1 MIRSFWAIAYNGF
14 REARRNR
21 VTLVLAFF
29 AGLLLLSSSLITD
42 ITVATF
48 DRVLIDIGLGGM
60 SLILVLLA
68 IFLSTG
74 LLSREIERRTIFMV
88 VSKPVSRGL
97 FLVAR
102 LAGNMLTL
110 TALQLLM
117 GSLLLVEFWVLKTP
131 VTWPTVL
138 AMGMLWFE
146 LLVLSALGGW
156 TDVSGSW
163 AFPDDD
169 TQQVWPSFPV
179 VGWRHITAQ
188 GRDQYVRLL
197 KKGLLY
203 PLGHRADFTLV
214 IERRLAPGTDTDY
227 LCATTRVCVREPVR
241 DYTQASASH
250 THDAMLP
257 LRQARNQPA
266 RWSWA
271 SEQVRAGLV
280 PELGRLAVSG

>member
-1 MIRSFWAIAYNGF
+1 VIRSFWAIAYNGF

-42 ITVATF
+42 ITVFTF

-88 VSKPVSRGL
+88 VTKPVSRGL

-110 TALQLLM
+110 TALQVLM
-117 GSLLLVEFWVLKTP
+117 GALLVLEFWVLKTH
-131 VTWPTVL
+131 VTRAVLL

-146 LLVLSALGGW
+146 LLVLSAVGFLMSSFAGPMTSAFVTVSLFFVGHLSGDIYTLARRSKNEALQVLGK
-156 TDVSGSW
+156 VLYY
-163 AFPDDD
+163 FLPNLE
-169 TQQVWPSFPV
+169 
-179 VGWRHITAQ
+179 
-188 GRDQYVRLL
+188 RLNL
-197 KKGLLY
+197 
-203 PLGHRADFTLV
+203 R
-214 IERRLAPGTDTDY
+214 
-227 LCATTRVCVREPVR
+227 
-241 DYTQASASH
+241 TQASYAV
-250 THDAMLP
+250 AV
-257 LRQARNQPA
+257 PA
-266 RWSWA
+266 KVWMMSGVYA
-271 SEQVRAGLV
+271 LAYAGVLV
-280 PELGRLAVSG
+280 WLAILLFRRRDFR

>member
-1 MIRSFWAIAYNGF
+1 MIRAFWAIAYNGF

-42 ITVATF
+42 ITVFTF

-88 VSKPVSRGL
+88 VTKPVSRGE
-97 FLVAR
+97 FLLAR

-110 TALQLLM
+110 SVLLVLM
-117 GSLLLVEFWVLKTP
+117 GALLLLEFKVLKTA

-146 LLVLSALGGW
+146 LLVLSAVGFLMSSFAGQMTATFVTVSLFFVGHLSGDIYNIARRSKNEALQVLGK
-156 TDVSGSW
+156 VLY
-163 AFPDDD
+163 
-169 TQQVWPSFPV
+169 
-179 VGWRHITAQ
+179 
-188 GRDQYVRLL
+188 YVLPNLERLNL
-197 KKGLLY
+197 
-203 PLGHRADFTLV
+203 RA
-214 IERRLAPGTDTDY
+214 
-227 LCATTRVCVREPVR
+227 
-241 DYTQASASH
+241 QASYGVVVPSKVWGPSIVYAL
-250 THDAMLP
+250 AY
-257 LRQARNQPA
+257 
-266 RWSWA
+266 
-271 SEQVRAGLV
+271 AGVLV
-280 PELGRLAVSG
+280 WLAVLVFKRRDFR